1 MTALKFFEDKL
12 DGIETEIAN
21 YIASQFDNDLSN
33 QELVRLFANF
43 SPIFFRPKIRASIKE
58 YQAKVINFLKDEV
71 LCLEND
77 VLPDSSISAQIKFL
91 QKKNNQLSQ
100 LKHKIADV
108 FGPQWVCKTKL
119 F

>member
-1 MTALKFFEDKL
+1 MRFFEDKL

-21 YIASQFDNDLSN
+21 YISNQFDNNMSN

-58 YQAKVINFLKDEV
+58 YQAIVINILKDEV
-71 LCLEND
+71 LSLEND
-77 VLPDSSISAQIKFL
+77 LLPESSVSAQIKFL

-108 FGPQWVCKTKL
+108 FGPQWV
-119 F
+119 